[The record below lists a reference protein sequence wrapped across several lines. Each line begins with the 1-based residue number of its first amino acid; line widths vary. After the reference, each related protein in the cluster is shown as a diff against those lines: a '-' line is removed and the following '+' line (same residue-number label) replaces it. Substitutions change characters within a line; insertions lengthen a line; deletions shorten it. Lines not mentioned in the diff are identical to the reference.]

1 MTDRIAQ
8 LRSLIGRVALAGVL
22 LYFGAG
28 ELWNPSQ
35 WVGYIPHLLSFLPTT
50 PLLLAHGYA
59 LFAVGGLL
67 LLGAWTRPLSWVSAA
82 LLATI
87 VLGLMLNGGGTSLYV
102 RDLGLTAL
110 AVILALEPH
119 PGYGLDALFAGTEK
133 RTGQAARPAARPAAA
148 RSGR

>member
-8 LRSLIGRVALAGVL
+8 WRALIGRLALSGVL
-22 LYFGAG
+22 LYFGVG

-35 WVGYIPHLLSFLPTT
+35 WVGYVPHLLSFLPTT
-50 PLLLAHGYA
+50 PLLLAHGYV

-67 LLGAWTRPLSWVSAA
+67 LVGAWTRPLSWVSAL

-87 VLGLMLNGGGTSLYV
+87 VLGLIANGGGTSLYV

-110 AVILALEPH
+110 AVSLALEPH
-119 PGYGLDALFAGTEK
+119 PGYGLDALFAGA
-133 RTGQAARPAARPAAA
+133 GQSRPAARPAVA